1 MPDDAPQLRPAER
14 AELLHSL
21 SYALRHGWT
30 ASRQERDDLIARLAA
45 EQMLAHMERSNY
57 VIMQKP
63 PVRAPLIGFPRNPH
77 RTD

>member
-1 MPDDAPQLRPAER
+1 MPDDAPQLRPADC

-45 EQMLAHMERSNY
+45 EQVLQHLERSNY
-57 VIMQKP
+57 VVMQKP
-63 PVRAPLIGFPRNPH
+63 PARAPSIGFPRNLNL
-77 RTD
+77 TD